1 MATAAASSSVECVRR
16 LRFCC
21 VLTTLWLI
29 AFDWLM
35 CATTAAAAVA
45 AKLRIRPHSRWRRRR
60 PLGPNFKTNRKWQFL
75 LFLDMD
81 LITRLSL
88 HIFTSLFLPSN
99 SPAPHTPFTLAF
111 TGISVDRNTTQFVIF
126 NLLNY
131 HKMQATQFIFML
143 GRLSRTAVVP
153 QIVAPSLSLL
163 HSLSLS
169 AWINLLCEG
178 DEGGSTERRAHD
190 LRATVPTA
198 KDCSKILCCIFF
210 FLSCKR

>member
-35 CATTAAAAVA
+35 CATTAAAAAVT
-45 AKLRIRPHSRWRRRR
+45 AKLRIRPHSRWRRHRRRRR

-88 HIFTSLFLPSN
+88 HIFTSLFLPST

-153 QIVAPSLSLL
+153 QIVAPSLSPL
-163 HSLSLS
+163 HSLSIS
-169 AWINLLCEG
+169 MN
-178 DEGGSTERRAHD
+178 
-190 LRATVPTA
+190 
-198 KDCSKILCCIFF
+198 
-210 FLSCKR
+210 

>member
-35 CATTAAAAVA
+35 CATTAAVA
-45 AKLRIRPHSRWRRRR
+45 AKLRIRPHSRWRRRRRRR

-88 HIFTSLFLPSN
+88 HIFTSLFLPST
-99 SPAPHTPFTLAF
+99 SAVPTRPSLLLLLAF
-111 TGISVDRNTTQFVIF
+111 LSTATRH
-126 NLLNY
+126 NLSFSIYWITIKCKRHNLY
-131 HKMQATQFIFML
+131 LCWAASL
-143 GRLSRTAVVP
+143 ELRLYP
-153 QIVAPSLSLL
+153 KLL
-163 HSLSLS
+163 PPLCRSFTLSLS

-178 DEGGSTERRAHD
+178 DKGGLRTEGTWFTSDSSHSEGLFENSV
-190 LRATVPTA
+190 LYF
-198 KDCSKILCCIFF
+198 LFF
-210 FLSCKR
+210 PCKR

>member
-35 CATTAAAAVA
+35 CATTAAVA

-153 QIVAPSLSLL
+153 QIVAPFP
-163 HSLSLS
+163 SLS

-178 DEGGSTERRAHD
+178 DEGGSTERGTWFTSDSSHSEG
-190 LRATVPTA
+190 LFENSV
-198 KDCSKILCCIFF
+198 LYFLFF
-210 FLSCKR
+210 PCKR